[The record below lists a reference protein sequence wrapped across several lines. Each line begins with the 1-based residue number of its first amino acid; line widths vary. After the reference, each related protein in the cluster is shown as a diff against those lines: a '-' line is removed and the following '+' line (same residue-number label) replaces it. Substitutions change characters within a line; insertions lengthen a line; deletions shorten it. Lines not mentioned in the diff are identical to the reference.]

1 MEYGLINQ
9 EIFIFLK
16 AILALSNF
24 KKTKLA
30 ATSGINSTTSLVLI
44 QHFLTSH
51 KRLLSRTRVCQEQWQ
66 GGCCSIQSFSRP
78 SLKQRMK

>member
-9 EIFIFLK
+9 GIFIFLK

-30 ATSGINSTTSLVLI
+30 VTSGINSTTSLVLI
-44 QHFLTSH
+44 QHILTSH
-51 KRLLSRTRVCQEQWQ
+51 KRLLSRTRP
-66 GGCCSIQSFSRP
+66 GCVRSSGKVVAVASRASP
-78 SLKQRMK
+78 GHL